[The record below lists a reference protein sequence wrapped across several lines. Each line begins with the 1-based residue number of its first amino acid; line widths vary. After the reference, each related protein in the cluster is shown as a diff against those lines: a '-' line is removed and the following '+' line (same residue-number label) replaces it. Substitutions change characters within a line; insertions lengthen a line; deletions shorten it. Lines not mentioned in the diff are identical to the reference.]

1 MVHLHHSP
9 LTNRINLLHGASVA
23 AAALA
28 LTFTASQS
36 NAQSLSAIQ
45 QTSISGTA
53 GFNLQFGESFNVS
66 AEEIQQTGTNT
77 LKPFET
83 TVGSSFGLGGGNT
96 QGDDPSVVGNAGQS
110 SLVLTYDRDGFLPIE
125 ELTGSVNP
133 MTMQPETTNVV
144 GNGSITAVA
153 GITPFGG
160 DALSGGVSLTNV
172 PPNIRLNQ
180 DLNAGLPGIEFVTFA
195 STTATTDTIQNG
207 ASIIT
212 TLTGADSIGA
222 TLVTQSS
229 LVNALAVSVFE

>member
-66 AEEIQQTGTNT
+66 AEEIQQTSTNT

-83 TVGSSFGLGGGNT
+83 TVGSSFGLGGPNT
-96 QGDDPSVVGNAGQS
+96 QGDNPSVVGNAGQS

-125 ELTGSVNP
+125 EVTDSTTTP
-133 MTMQPETTNVV
+133 PTTTNVV

-180 DLNAGLPGIEFVTFA
+180 DLDTGLPGIEFVTFA

-222 TLVTQSS
+222 TLLTQSS
-229 LVNALAVSVFE
+229 VINELSVSVFE

>member
-66 AEEIQQTGTNT
+66 AEEIQQTSTNT

-83 TVGSSFGLGGGNT
+83 TVGSSFGLGGTNT
-96 QGDDPSVVGNAGQS
+96 QGADPSVVGNAGQS

-125 ELTGSVNP
+125 ELTGAVNP

-172 PPNIRLNQ
+172 PSNIRLNQ
-180 DLNAGLPGIEFVTFA
+180 DLDSGLPGIEFVTFA